1 MSTGSAHR
9 RFLLGSVAP
18 HPLFLTHA
26 SWICH
31 HVTGVGTLTA
41 GFLIQVKIETQSRR
55 STRADVGL
63 EEGHPI

>member
-1 MSTGSAHR
+1 MFTGSAHS
-9 RFLLGSVAP
+9 RFLLGSAAL

-41 GFLIQVKIETQSRR
+41 GLLTQVEAETQS
-55 STRADVGL
+55 S
-63 EEGHPI
+63 HPT